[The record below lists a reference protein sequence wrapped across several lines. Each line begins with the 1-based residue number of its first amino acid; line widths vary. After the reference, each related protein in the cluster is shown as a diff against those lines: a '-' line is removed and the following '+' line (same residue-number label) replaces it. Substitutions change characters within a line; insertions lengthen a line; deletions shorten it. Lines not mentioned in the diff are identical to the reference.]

1 MVKWTPPKKKPYLP
15 PKKHEKTGKMT
26 KFKERQVRN
35 EVSNELYL
43 IIFVLNMFLTISTLS
58 FVAAVFL
65 EDILFPV

>member
-1 MVKWTPPKKKPYLP
+1 MK
-15 PKKHEKTGKMT
+15 KTGKMT

-35 EVSNELYL
+35 EVSNKLYL